1 MSVLPKESIKV
12 LAEQSGISNVSDE
25 VAAALVSDVEYRLR
39 EIIQVYLP
47 FTTRERER
55 NNAILN
61 GLLSWRVVGI
71 AQVHEA
77 RQAWQVDH

>member
-47 FTTRERER
+47 FTTRES
-55 NNAILN
+55 ATMQYSMACFHGVL
-61 GLLSWRVVGI
+61 
-71 AQVHEA
+71 
-77 RQAWQVDH
+77 

>member
-47 FTTRERER
+47 FTTRERAQQCNTQWLAFMACCR
-55 NNAILN
+55 NR
-61 GLLSWRVVGI
+61 SSS
-71 AQVHEA
+71 
-77 RQAWQVDH
+77 